1 MDNRNVFVAIALSMS
16 VLLFWGAFFETPK
29 NNIQNKTNKQIE
41 KKDNS
46 IQPSANQAP
55 EINQLK
61 IEKKISRNESIK
73 KSDRIKI
80 ENNNIIGSISLVGG
94 LIDDI
99 SFKNHKQKVD
109 GDKNIEFLNPAQTEN
124 GFYVESGWASIG
136 NEVKVPTKNSKWQVE
151 GNKILTN
158 TSPVTL
164 MWDNQEGVIFKKK
177 IELDDKFLFKISQSI
192 KNNSPKNIELY
203 PYAQITRNKIPD
215 DIQNFY
221 ISHEGYIGVFDD
233 ELKEDDYDDIEDNKI
248 VRETDEGWFGIT
260 DKYWMTVLVPEKGK
274 NFKSTFQ
281 YNNSFKANYIINEP
295 VRVDASASGGN
306 SLRLFVAAK
315 EVETIDTY
323 AENQNINKLD
333 LVIDWGWFY
342 FFTKPLFFVI
352 DYLFKF
358 SGNFGTAIVLITI
371 AIRLIFFP
379 LANFSFR
386 SMAKMKAVQPEM
398 MRLKELHKDDKVKLQ
413 QEMMALYRKEKI
425 NPASGCL
432 PVLIQ
437 IPFFFAIYK
446 MLFISLEMRH
456 QPFFGWIKDLS
467 AADPTSIFNLF
478 GLIPWDPP
486 SFMIIGIWPIL
497 MGASMWVQQ
506 KLNPAPTD
514 PIQAK
519 IFAFFP
525 LFLTIILA
533 SFPSGLVVYWTVNNI
548 LTIAQQYVI
557 VKKTTVKTN

>member
-29 NNIQNKTNKQIE
+29 KPINSKDNKKVEQKSEAGSIAPTINQPTVVKNISREDSIE
-41 KKDNS
+41 KDK
-46 IQPSANQAP
+46 
-55 EINQLK
+55 
-61 IEKKISRNESIK
+61 RV
-73 KSDRIKI
+73 KI
-80 ENNNIIGSISLVGG
+80 ENNSIIGSINLKGAQ
-94 LIDDI
+94 IDDI
-99 SFKNHKQKVD
+99 SFKNHKQKVE
-109 GDKNIEFLNPAQTEN
+109 GDKNIIFLNPAKTEN
-124 GFYVESGWASIG
+124 GFYIETGWTS
-136 NEVKVPTKNSKWQVE
+136 V
-151 GNKILTN
+151 GNKIKIPTKESVWSVKGNNILSDS
-158 TSPVTL
+158 SPVL
-164 MWDNQEGVIFKKK
+164 LQWNNGEGITFEKK
-177 IELDDKFLFKISQSI
+177 IELDNKYLFKITQQVR
-192 KNNSPKNIELY
+192 NNSNSTIDLY
-203 PYAQITRNKIPD
+203 PYAQMTRNKIPD

-221 ISHEGYIGVFDD
+221 IQHEGFIGVFDD
-233 ELKEDDYDDIEDNKI
+233 ELKEDDYDDVKEKKI
-248 VRETDEGWFGIT
+248 VRESNEGWLGIT
-260 DKYWMTVLVPEKGK
+260 DKYWMTAFVPEKGK
-274 NFKSTFQ
+274 NFKSTFL
-281 YNNSFKANYIINEP
+281 YDDGYKANYIINNP
-295 VRVDASASGGN
+295 TTINKSSTGIN
-306 SLRLFVAAK
+306 QLRLFVSAK
-315 EVETIDTY
+315 EVETIDGY
-323 AENQNINKLD
+323 AADQNINKFD

-352 DYLFKF
+352 DYLFKI
-358 SGNFGTAIVLITI
+358 SGNFGYAIVLLTI
-371 AIRLIFFP
+371 AIRLIFYP
-379 LANFSFR
+379 LANFSFK

-413 QEMMALYRKEKI
+413 QEMMSLYRKEKI

-467 AADPTSIFNLF
+467 AADPTTIFNLF

-506 KLNPAPTD
+506 KLNPAPAD

-557 VKKTTVKTN
+557 VKQTTVKTN

>member
-1 MDNRNVFVAIALSMS
+1 MDNKNVFVAIALSMS
-16 VLLFWGAFFETPK
+16 VLLFWGAFFETPRK
-29 NNIQNKTNKQIE
+29 PTEQQISQNAENR
-41 KKDNS
+41 KKSEQES
-46 IQPSANQAP
+46 ITPT
-55 EINQLK
+55 INQPQVITKLT
-61 IEKKISRNESIK
+61 RDESIN
-73 KSDRIKI
+73 KSERIRI
-80 ENNNIIGSISLVGG
+80 ENNSVVGSINLKGA

-99 SFKNHKQKVD
+99 SFKKHKQKVENE
-109 GDKNIEFLNPAQTEN
+109 KNIIFLNPSNTED
-124 GFYVESGWASIG
+124 GFYVESGWTSIG
-136 NEVKVPTKNSKWQVE
+136 NKIKVPTKESDWIVK
-151 GNKILTN
+151 GNNILTN
-158 TSPVTL
+158 SSPVIL
-164 MWDNQEGVIFKKK
+164 QWNNKEGAIFEKK
-177 IELDDKFLFKISQSI
+177 IELDDKYLFKITQKV
-192 KNNSPKNIELY
+192 KNNTNASIELF
-203 PYAQITRNKIPD
+203 PYAQMTRNKIPD

-221 ISHEGYIGVFDD
+221 IQHEGFIGVFDD
-233 ELKEDDYDDIEDNKI
+233 ELKEDDYDDVKEKKI
-248 VRETDEGWFGIT
+248 VRESSEGWLGIT
-260 DKYWMTVLVPEKGK
+260 DKYWMTAFVPESGK
-274 NFKSTFQ
+274 NFKSSFL
-281 YNNSFKANYIINEP
+281 YENGFKANYIINEP
-295 VRVDASASGGN
+295 VRIDQSSSGSN
-306 SLRLFVAAK
+306 QLRLFIAAK
-315 EVETIDTY
+315 EVETIDGY
-323 AENQNINKLD
+323 AAKQKINKFD

-352 DYLFKF
+352 DYLFKI
-358 SGNFGTAIVLITI
+358 SGNFGTAIVLLTI

-467 AADPTSIFNLF
+467 AQDPTTLFNLF

-497 MGASMWVQQ
+497 MGVSMWVQQ
-506 KLNPAPTD
+506 KLNPAPAD

-533 SFPSGLVVYWTVNNI
+533 SFPSGLVVYWTINNI

>member
-1 MDNRNVFVAIALSMS
+1 MDNKNVFVAIALSMS
-16 VLLFWGAFFETPK
+16 VLLFWGAFFETPRK
-29 NNIQNKTNKQIE
+29 PADQTNNQKVE
-41 KKDNS
+41 KKVEQGTITPNIS
-46 IQPSANQAP
+46 QPQ
-55 EINQLK
+55 IV
-61 IEKKISRNESIK
+61 KKLTREESINSSK
-73 KSDRIKI
+73 RIKI
-80 ENNNIIGSISLVGG
+80 ENDSILGSINLKGA

-99 SFKNHKQKVD
+99 SFKKHKQKVED
-109 GDKNIEFLNPAQTEN
+109 GKNIVFLNPSNTEN
-124 GFYVESGWASIG
+124 GFYIETGWTSIG
-136 NEVKVPTKNSKWQVE
+136 NKIKVPTKDSVWKVN
-151 GNKILTN
+151 GNNVLSN
-158 TSPVTL
+158 ASPVILQWNNT
-164 MWDNQEGVIFKKK
+164 EGVTFEKR
-177 IELDDKFLFKISQSI
+177 IELDDKYLFKISQRV
-192 KNNSPKNIELY
+192 KNNSNSSIDLF
-203 PYAQITRNKIPD
+203 PYAQMTRNKVPD

-221 ISHEGYIGVFDD
+221 IQHEGFIGVFDD
-233 ELKEDDYDDIEDNKI
+233 ELKEDDYDDVEEKKI
-248 VRETDEGWFGIT
+248 VRESNEGWLGIT
-260 DKYWMTVLVPEKGK
+260 DKYWMTAFVPEAGK
-274 NFKSTFQ
+274 NFKSTFL
-281 YNNSFKANYIINEP
+281 YEDGFKANYIINKP
-295 VRVDASASGGN
+295 TTIKKASSGIN
-306 SLRLFVAAK
+306 ELRLFVAAK
-315 EVETIDTY
+315 EVETIDGY
-323 AENQNINKLD
+323 AENQNINKFD

-352 DYLFKF
+352 DYLFKI
-358 SGNFGTAIVLITI
+358 SGNFGTAIVLLTI

-467 AADPTSIFNLF
+467 AQDPTSLFNLF

-506 KLNPAPTD
+506 KLNPAPAD

-533 SFPSGLVVYWTVNNI
+533 SFPSGLVVYWTINNI